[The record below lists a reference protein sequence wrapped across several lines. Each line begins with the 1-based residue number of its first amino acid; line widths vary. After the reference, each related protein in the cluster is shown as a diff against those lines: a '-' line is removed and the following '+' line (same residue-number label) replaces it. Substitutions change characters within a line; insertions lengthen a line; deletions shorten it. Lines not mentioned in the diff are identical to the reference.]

1 MFKPTHIGAAAAAVV
16 AGLVLPATSAAQDTQ
31 RIEIVGSN
39 IKKIASEGA
48 LPVTIVTR
56 EQIQRSPASS
66 VQELLQQFGAVGQ
79 RGFETQASSSFVT
92 GTSTAGLRGL
102 STGDT
107 LVLLNGRRIAPY
119 ANSQQSTSDGA
130 VAFVD
135 LNSLPLSAVDQ
146 IQILKDGASAVYG
159 ADAIAGVINIV
170 TRKDYQGFEVG
181 TRYGRYDEKGGNE
194 IKGQV
199 TAGFG
204 DFSRDKFN
212 LLASLEVA
220 RIDPIFYRD
229 RSYFLTFDNRAKAPF
244 LGDQRSSFSDYG
256 NFAVVDGDGAF
267 RRGTNC
273 PTQFRRGAACRY
285 DFGAVE
291 QLQPDQKRMAGLLVG
306 NFALTRDIT
315 AFGEVALNRNQTDV
329 EERAPAMD
337 TSTDFFQVDTARNLA
352 LGTTRDLLR
361 AALAQQV
368 PAGLLTVPNGTQL
381 DVRTRFTEFGPRR
394 NSVTADTSRL
404 LAGLRGTFRDWDWE
418 TAITRSSGKADKTEK
433 NEMRKDVLADLIL
446 AGTVNVF
453 DGPNKTGYGPARIVA
468 FDHSKSTLTMF
479 DAKASGA
486 IGKLAGGPVMMAAG
500 LETRKENVSSEGDSI
515 TEAGLKVGSAA
526 TGTVGSRNLKSG
538 YIEFS
543 LPFMKELELSLAA
556 RHDKYSDF
564 GKTTN
569 PKVSVRFQPN
579 GTWLLRSSYGTAFKA
594 PTLFQLYESQAAGGY
609 QDLQDTLRCAAFGDT
624 PPEGECD
631 LKLTEVRSGG
641 ARTLGLTLKP
651 EKSKNFTM
659 GLVFEP
665 IAGTNLTLDYWHIK
679 KTDAITQPAAPSL
692 IASGS
697 PAVLRNPTVNGI
709 PGTIIRVTQTY
720 FNAFSQD
727 VAGLD
732 MDLSRRWSA
741 MDGDQFTASLGMTY
755 LTKFMET
762 RDPAAGPQNLLGN
775 YNGSGANPRI
785 KAIGNFRWD
794 SGNWS
799 YIATGNY
806 LHGYEFSPGAAATA
820 AQTDQ
825 PTVTAFFTMDGQVAY
840 SGIKNLEL
848 RFGIRNLLGENAPY
862 LAFFSN
868 GTDTGQYDSRGRFYY
883 ASVNYKFR

>member
-1 MFKPTHIGAAAAAVV
+1 MFKPTLIGVAAAAVA
-16 AGLVLPATSAAQDTQ
+16 AGLASPAPTCAQDTQ

-39 IKKIASEGA
+39 IKKIASETA

-92 GTSTAGLRGL
+92 GASTAGLRGL

-119 ANSQQSTSDGA
+119 ANAQQSTSDGA

-159 ADAIAGVINIV
+159 ADAIAGVINII
-170 TRKDYQGFEVG
+170 TRKDFQGFEVG
-181 TRYGRYDEKGGNE
+181 TRFGRYDEKGGNE

-204 DFSRDKFN
+204 DIVRDKYN
-212 LLASLEVA
+212 VLASLEVA
-220 RIDPIFYRD
+220 QIDPIFYRD
-229 RSYFLTFDNRAKAPF
+229 RSYYLTFDNRGKAPY

-267 RRGTNC
+267 RRGNNC
-273 PTQFRRGAACRY
+273 PAQFRRGAACRY

-291 QLQPDQKRMAGLLVG
+291 QLQPDQKRIAGLLVG
-306 NFALTRDIT
+306 NLALTKDIT
-315 AFGEVALNRNQTDV
+315 AFGEIALNQNKTKV

-337 TSTDFFQVDTARNLA
+337 TSTDFFQVDTARHLP

-361 AALAQQV
+361 TALAQQV
-368 PAGLLTVPNGTQL
+368 PAGLLTVPNGTLL
-381 DVRTRFTEFGPRR
+381 DVRNRFTEFGPRR
-394 NSVTADTSRL
+394 NSITADTQRL
-404 LAGLRGTFRDWDWE
+404 LGGLRGTFRDWDWE
-418 TAITRSSGKADKTEK
+418 AAITRSNAKADKDEH

-446 AGTVNVF
+446 AGTVNLFV
-453 DGPNKTGYGPARIVA
+453 GPNKTGYGPARVQT
-468 FDHSKSTLTMF
+468 FDKSKSILTMF
-479 DAKASGA
+479 DAKASGE
-486 IGKLAGGPVMMAAG
+486 IGKLAGGSLMMAAG
-500 LETRKENVSSEGDSI
+500 VETRKEDISSRADPI

-526 TGTVGSRNLKSG
+526 TGTNGNRDLKSG

-543 LPFMKELELSLAA
+543 LPFSKEIEVSLAA
-556 RHDKYSDF
+556 RQDRYSDF

-569 PKVSVRFQPN
+569 PKVSLRFQPDSAV
-579 GTWLLRSSYGTAFKA
+579 LLRTSYGTAFKA
-594 PTLFQLYESQAAGGY
+594 PTLFQLYESQSAGGY
-609 QDLQDTLRCAAFGDT
+609 QDLQDTIRCAAIGG
-624 PPEGECD
+624 ENECD

-651 EKSKNFTM
+651 EKSKNFTF

-665 IAGTNLTLDYWHIK
+665 SANTSVSVDYWHIK
-679 KTDAITQPAAPSL
+679 KTDAITQPTAATL
-692 IASGS
+692 IANGS
-697 PAVLRNPTVNGI
+697 AAVIRNPTVNGI
-709 PGTIIRVTQTY
+709 PGSIIRVTQTY

-727 VAGLD
+727 VAGID
-732 MDLSRRWSA
+732 IDITRRWSA
-741 MDGDQFTASLGMTY
+741 MDGDRFTAALGMTY

-762 RDPAAGPQNLLGN
+762 RDPTAGPQNLLGN

-785 KAIGNFRWD
+785 KSIGNFRWD

-799 YIATGNY
+799 HTVTANY

-825 PTVTAFFTMDGQVAY
+825 PRADAFFTMDGQVAY

-848 RFGIRNLLGENAPY
+848 RLGIRNLLGENAPY
-862 LAFFSN
+862 LAFFPN

-883 ASVNYKFR
+883 AAVNYKFR